1 MMPSM
6 NIACRIWVTITA
18 IVIGVCAPANAQTR
32 SSGALAPLPD
42 LAATVLAFDTVRRWV
57 DDFETPSQN
66 EPGAAVPL
74 NGVSGVYVALRHNGR
89 LLGAG
94 SAVGDDDHVLLRATR
109 RAMGEALGAIG
120 AIPRALAIDFGA
132 RMAVEVE
139 VAGAPVPLVGR
150 APGDLA
156 SQIEPGLDG
165 IGLRRGDQQAARFP
179 AQMAAANNAA
189 EAEHLLIPLAA
200 EIELS
205 HSTPAQILARTD
217 VSVYRFRTIHLA
229 ERTPR
234 GDRFEAFRSDEHV
247 SIKSVTRQSIAQTA
261 DRLARHILRSRSPGP
276 PSPPGLLGDYRPT
289 HDAYAAPFAT
299 NVDQALAAFALAHYS
314 QTPGVDAATARKANQ
329 VAQSLILDLVA
340 EGTGR
345 PDPYQSTLA
354 SAAVVH
360 AIVELHHDA
369 RRDMRLNQGLI
380 QAMQQMTLGFRN
392 ESGFVESDPDARR
405 EFQLPP
411 HLQALCLSA
420 QCRLLGREAA
430 VTLRPETI
438 RRELDRLWEQ
448 VPMPEH
454 VSLLPWMGWAE
465 LDYARATGE
474 PLARQEELRRIRSVL
489 GGSRLGSPDRP
500 ASADL
505 HGGFDLRPGGRVD
518 ADAHTL
524 RPTPFLGTML
534 ADERLTPSDE
544 VPLSLGL
551 HFQTMRFLMQLTVRE
566 SSTWRLPNAPRA
578 LGGVRAAVWD
588 SDQPVM
594 AQTLG
599 LLSATETLR
608 GLQRLEQRLANP
620 QAQ

>member
-6 NIACRIWVTITA
+6 NIACRILVTITA
-18 IVIGVCAPANAQTR
+18 IVIGVAAPANAQTR

-42 LAATVLAFDTVRRWV
+42 PAAAVLAFDTVRRWV

-66 EPGAAVPL
+66 EPDAALPL
-74 NGVSGVYVALRHNGR
+74 TGVSGVYVALRHSGR

-94 SAVGDDDHVLLRATR
+94 SAVGDDDYVLLRATR
-109 RAMGEALGAIG
+109 RAMGNALGSG
-120 AIPRALAIDFGA
+120 AIPRMPGIDLGA
-132 RMAVEVE
+132 RMTVEVE

-150 APGDLA
+150 APGELA

-165 IGLRRGDQQAARFP
+165 IGLRRGEQRAARFP

-205 HSTPAQILARTD
+205 QSTPREILARTD

-229 ERTPR
+229 ERTPG
-234 GDRFEAFRSDEHV
+234 GDRFEASRSDGHV

-261 DRLARHILRSRSPGP
+261 DRLARHILRSRSPR
-276 PSPPGLLGDYRPT
+276 PPGLLGEYRPT
-289 HDAYAAPFAT
+289 NDAYAAPFAT

-314 QTPGVDAATARKANQ
+314 RTPGVDPATALQANH
-329 VAQSLILDLVA
+329 VAQALILDLVV

-345 PDPYQSTLA
+345 PDPYQSTLT

-369 RRDMRLNQGLI
+369 RRDMRLH
-380 QAMQQMTLGFRN
+380 QALLKAMHQMTLGFRD
-392 ESGFVESDPDARR
+392 EAGFIESDPDDRR
-405 EFQLPP
+405 EFLLLP
-411 HLQALCLSA
+411 HGQALCLSA
-420 QCRLLGREAA
+420 QCRLLGRKAA

-448 VPMPEH
+448 VLIPEH

-474 PLARQEELRRIRSVL
+474 PLARQEELRRIRTVL

-544 VPLSLGL
+544 APLSLGL
-551 HFQTMRFLMQLTVRE
+551 HFETMRFLMQLTVRE

-599 LLSATETLR
+599 LLSATETLS
-608 GLQRLEQRLANP
+608 GLQRLEQRLANS
-620 QAQ
+620 QAR